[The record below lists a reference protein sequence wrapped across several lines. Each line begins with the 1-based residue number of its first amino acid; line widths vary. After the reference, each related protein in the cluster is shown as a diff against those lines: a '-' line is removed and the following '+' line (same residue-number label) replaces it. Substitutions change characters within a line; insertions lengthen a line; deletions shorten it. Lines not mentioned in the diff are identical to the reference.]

1 MSYSQGQTVGWFFLF
16 PSNSS
21 EFHENLNEITCA
33 TEIFIFP
40 IKSHGWPV
48 KDPQSV
54 VGLVETCRRWHQR
67 RGNNGS
73 VEAVSSG
80 LTEAAKK
87 MVMPLG
93 GKIVIFIVVFFDE
106 ISWDLMRAHNQAIAV
121 FVGKMAVVMA
131 I

>member
-1 MSYSQGQTVGWFFLF
+1 MSYSQGQTVGWFFLS

-33 TEIFIFP
+33 IEIFIFP

-48 KDPQSV
+48 KNPRFV
-54 VGLVETCRRWHQR
+54 VGLAETCRRWHQQ

-93 GKIVIFIVVFFDE
+93 GKIVIFMLVF
-106 ISWDLMRAHNQAIAV
+106 
-121 FVGKMAVVMA
+121 
-131 I
+131 